1 MPCAILPTECPS
13 PMCVRVLK
21 NGGGVLRLG
30 AHRNACFTFDMTLQ
44 HSTRQGFII
53 LKQCGYLLLARTFIP
68 THKHLHT
75 DRHVETTTH
84 HTTVAT
90 QAVNEWT
97 FQLLR
102 QGKCGQPQYGR
113 EECKVSKSEH
123 CMLKRVYPKLPLQG
137 GVDCGYLF
145 FLFAKDERDSDP
157 TSSPLS
163 PSVQ

>member
-13 PMCVRVLK
+13 PTGVRVFE

-30 AHRNACFTFDMTLQ
+30 AYRNACFIFDMTLQ
-44 HSTRQGFII
+44 HSTCQGFII
-53 LKQCGYLLLARTFIP
+53 LKQCGYLLLARTFI
-68 THKHLHT
+68 TKYKYLHT

-102 QGKCGQPQYGR
+102 QGK
-113 EECKVSKSEH
+113 
-123 CMLKRVYPKLPLQG
+123 
-137 GVDCGYLF
+137 
-145 FLFAKDERDSDP
+145 
-157 TSSPLS
+157 
-163 PSVQ
+163 